1 MIFCISVSKVNNR
14 IILSA
19 IKLFEP
25 TLRETYKK
33 EQLKYSIQREPFLLP
48 LNQHRRQ
55 VTLIV
60 EIGVFVQPRE
70 TSWNI

>member
-33 EQLKYSIQREPFLLP
+33 EQPKYSVQREPFLLP
-48 LNQHRRQ
+48 LISTEDR
-55 VTLIV
+55 
-60 EIGVFVQPRE
+60 
-70 TSWNI
+70 